1 MVFFGPNS
9 VDACACICLILN
21 IQVFLLELEGLFL
34 GLMLSLHVNVN
45 VFRVRIYVGKIHRL
59 NLSCFHTDTCGDAPS
74 PAVVLQGVSVL
85 YLR

>member
-1 MVFFGPNS
+1 MDFFGPNS

-34 GLMLSLHVNVN
+34 GLMLSLHVNV
-45 VFRVRIYVGKIHRL
+45 FRVRIYVGKIHRL

-74 PAVVLQGVSVL
+74 PAVVFQGVSVL